1 MNYKEFMT
9 LRENKNIEDAKEKL
23 KEANKALQTDHDIDK
38 FAKAFNEIK
47 NDLPEDDENIKKIQ
61 KIILNKIIVA
71 EGTTNTDT
79 GAAIKEINELISRFL
94 AAEHVDDNDPF
105 KNEQKLI
112 NLLGVLKDTK
122 ITETDIIDLSRM
134 NDAYLPYIIDTK
146 NLAYMLTHDFKEPL
160 KRAQLALLLLLNK
173 YKNNEL
179 YTSTGVTKVKGKALK
194 GDVTEDQ
201 LPVKVKEIFKI
212 VTDNNNQKKLEFKG
226 GDIINKFIMLAGKL
240 HLNDWARSI
249 NIDKNTKPE
258 DIQNKFEEIAKGDT
272 SKPEIPKEDNEPK
285 VDFEKYETHR
295 DEILAQLQKDV
306 KNVSYGYKTPIVRS
320 FPRYDINKIEKDIDN
335 YFGELET
342 KDDQDDL
349 MFLKGT
355 GLKGEMVSHLKYV
368 VNIATKDI
376 SERSKKLNPDDYWNA
391 SIKTASFYN
400 KTIDEG
406 ILDRLHQTRLIN
418 KENARNDKSFRKNSA
433 KEDREY
439 NIGNVKRWLND
450 KKTQRNGKKE
460 SGKDYEYNDNGTSKG
475 ESRIKDFFKKYL
487 SVCEDLIN
495 ARQNR
500 CKQLLT
506 RATGNVSVSEYK
518 RLCNS
523 IMQIMQDTKRELKE
537 KEDSF
542 EKVVL
547 KGNIKKRIQDFVIDK
562 TDIKDPNKNA
572 YAEDQKKYKIDA
584 AAENLFNKNNSTK
597 TQQIAKWVLAKLIL
611 QFDNYTPRQMLK
623 EFNNKFSELNK
634 KLKGTFHEHAIYN
647 IDNIKNFTTKH
658 EKYTVINFADIK
670 PIASY
675 NTPMELF
682 RATLDGFKNVGLGN
696 LELLKNVKSALKN
709 DDFKSNVEEFSK
721 EMDLYFKARTQMQD
735 VMKHLQQ
742 PANTTS
748 INTEKYVKNLAESIF
763 GNNGRINMIWE
774 EGEQEPVQTNNIDKN
789 AIFAKFGALTSSKLN
804 ELLGVGAGKINFNE
818 TGPEDLAAIQQF
830 IYSELAVIQDG
841 TEYYV
846 CVANKVDGLLKALSG
861 QSTEVDNVTATQN
874 DDTTRNKD
882 NKTTDQGLLKRA
894 PQVLAAYEH
903 GQSAENGTRGA
914 SDPNQDESGFSV
926 ATEPKAT
933 VTTGAVGDVTIPQR
947 LPTSQDVIKRKLNYT
962 TYTYKN
968 GPITVQKRKYDD

>member
-1 MNYKEFMT
+1 MNYKEFMI
-9 LRENKNIEDAKEKL
+9 LRESKNIEDAKIKL
-23 KEANKALQTDHDIDK
+23 KKANEALQKDHDIDK
-38 FAKAFNEIK
+38 FAKAFDEIK
-47 NDLPEDDENIKKIQ
+47 NDLPEDDENIKQIQ
-61 KIILNKIIVA
+61 KIISDNTTVKEDIVDD
-71 EGTTNTDT
+71 TTADEIDKL
-79 GAAIKEINELISRFL
+79 IKKFL
-94 AAEHVDDNDPF
+94 AVEPVDDSDPF

-122 ITETDIIDLSRM
+122 ITETDIIDLSRI

-160 KRAQLALLLLLNK
+160 KRKQLALLLLLNK
-173 YKNNEL
+173 YKNNDL
-179 YTSTGVTKVKGKALK
+179 YTTTGVTKVKGKTLK
-194 GDVTEDQ
+194 GDATEDQ
-201 LPVKVKEIFKI
+201 LPYKVKEIFQI
-212 VTDNNNQKKLEFKG
+212 VTDSNNPTKKQLEFKG
-226 GDIINKFIMLAGKL
+226 NEVQNKFIMLAGKL
-240 HLNDWARSI
+240 HLNDWARNI

-258 DIQNKFEEIAKGDT
+258 DIQNKFEEIANGGT

-285 VDFEKYETHR
+285 VDFEKDETHR

-320 FPRYDINKIEKDIDN
+320 FPRYNIDKIEKDIDN

-406 ILDRLHQTRLIN
+406 ILDRLHQIRLIN
-418 KENARNDKSFRKNSA
+418 KENARNDKNFRKNSA

-450 KKTQRNGKKE
+450 KKAQRNGKKE
-460 SGKDYEYNDNGTSKG
+460 SSKDYEYNDNGTSKG

-547 KGNIKKRIQDFVIDK
+547 KGNVKKRIQDFVIDK

-572 YAEDQKKYKIDA
+572 YAEDQKKYKIDD
-584 AAENLFNKNNSTK
+584 AAENLFNKNNSKK

-611 QFDNYTPRQMLK
+611 QFDNYTPRQMLR
-623 EFNNKFSELNK
+623 EFNKAFSALNK
-634 KLKGTFHEHAIYN
+634 ELGGTFHEHSIYN

-658 EKYTVINFADIK
+658 EKYTVINFANIK
-670 PIASY
+670 PNASY

-709 DDFKSNVEEFSK
+709 DGFKSKVEEFSK
-721 EMDLYFKARTQMQD
+721 EMDLYFKARTKMQD
-735 VMKHLQQ
+735 IMKHLQQ

-763 GNNGRINMIWE
+763 GNNGCINMIWE
-774 EGEQEPVQTNNIDKN
+774 EGEQEPVQTNNFDKS
-789 AIFAKFGALTSSKLN
+789 AIFAKFGALTSNKLSK
-804 ELLGVGAGKINFNE
+804 LLGVGAGKINFDE

-830 IYSELAVIQDG
+830 IHSELAIIQDG
-841 TEYYV
+841 TENYV
-846 CVANKVDGLLKALSG
+846 CLANKVDGLLKALSE
-861 QSTEVDNVTATQN
+861 QPTEADNVITTQN
-874 DDTTRNKD
+874 DDTTRNKY
-882 NKTTDQGLLKRA
+882 NKTTGQGLLKRA
-894 PQVLAAYEH
+894 PQVLAAHNY
-903 GQSAENGTRGA
+903 GQSAEDGTRGA